1 MFNYIHE
8 TILNKT
14 GLIQKVDGDKAVVV
28 KRAGKYVLDNI
39 VSSSKY
45 KAEGNEGVAGTATF
59 ACVEPEVGY
68 VARLSIFVH
77 ARREFVEYALPDY
90 MEFGK
95 PVIVESA
102 AKNADDLK
110 KAIELALNPGNELF
124 EVKVEGTNIVLTVAD
139 PYLDFAEVNYEKVK
153 PLEAGAEE
161 VSSLGNVEI
170 KHSIVPFATGEWIR
184 ENLRF
189 PSYPNMRYSALF
201 ADEAPVAGQVY
212 DMYSFQYKVAKAVPG
227 GLSGVNQ
234 VVESLTTHVFYVP
247 ASVKDEF
254 ERAFGSFE
262 NAPAPKQA

>member
-8 TILNKT
+8 TILNKK
-14 GLIQKVDGDKAVVV
+14 GLIKKVDADTAVVV
-28 KRAGKYVLDNI
+28 KRAGKYVLDKI
-39 VSSSKY
+39 DSESKY
-45 KAEGNEGVAGTATF
+45 VAKGVEGVAGTATF
-59 ACVEPEVGY
+59 AFVKPEDGY

-77 ARREFVEYALPDY
+77 ARREFAEYALPDY

-102 AKNADDLK
+102 AEDAAGLK

-124 EVKVEGTNIVLTVAD
+124 KVEVEGENIVLTVAD

-161 VSSLGNVEI
+161 VSSLGAVDI
-170 KHSIVPFATGEWIR
+170 KSSIVPFATGEWIR

-201 ADEAPVAGQVY
+201 ADEAPVAGQIY
-212 DMYSFQYKVAKAVPG
+212 DMYSFQYRVAKAVPG

-247 ASVKDEF
+247 ESVKEEF
-254 ERAFGSFE
+254 EAAFGTFKS
-262 NAPAPKQA
+262 APAPEQA